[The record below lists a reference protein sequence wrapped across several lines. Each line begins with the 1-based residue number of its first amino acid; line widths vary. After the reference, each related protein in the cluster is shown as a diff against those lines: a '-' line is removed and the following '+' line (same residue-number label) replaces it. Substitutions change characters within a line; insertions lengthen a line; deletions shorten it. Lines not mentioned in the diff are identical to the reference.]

1 MSRDTV
7 GAAECALNHSSK
19 FPYDAND
26 AWWRGRGDN
35 PPPAKDWAHRAAR
48 GVVEDLRDRRAVKHS
63 LAEIDEDTRV
73 ELVESLAEIIRQ
85 AKEQEGST
93 P

>member
-1 MSRDTV
+1 MTP
-7 GAAECALNHSSK
+7 AERALQHSSR
-19 FPYDAND
+19 FPYDAKD
-26 AWWRGRGDN
+26 AWWRSAPLA

-48 GVVEDLRDRRAVKHS
+48 GVLTALQDQREIKHA
-63 LAEIDEDTRV
+63 LAEKGEATRV

>member
-7 GAAECALNHSSK
+7 GAAELALNHSSK

-48 GVVEDLRDRRAVKHS
+48 GVLADLDGRLGMEDVLRS
-63 LAEIDEDTRV
+63 FDEATRV

-85 AKEQEGST
+85 AKEQEGSA